1 MELNAFKDRLGDDYS
16 ALESYVT
23 ALTEQRDAARKE
35 SQQGRQSLKAKV
47 ETLEAL
53 KTKLFDRLGLVDEEE
68 IDSIPDAKALQ
79 GQTDAVK
86 QLEARLK
93 RMENDLNAKTQAYQ
107 ELQNAHRSTR
117 LDAELNKALTQY
129 EFVDPEIIAAYV
141 KGRVKWEGEEPRYAG
156 EDGALTP
163 LAESVTQ
170 LAQTRPQLLKIS
182 PAGGSGWRPQSGVPS
197 AGKISRAAFD
207 QFSPQQAHDFLTK
220 GGSVAD

>member
-1 MELNAFKDRLGDDYS
+1 MDISSLKDRLGDDYS

-35 SQQGRQSLKAKV
+35 SQQGRQSLKAKI

-53 KTKLFDRLGLVDEEE
+53 KARLFDRLGLVNEEE
-68 IDSIPDAKALQ
+68 IDSLPDAKALQ

-93 RMENDLNAKTQAYQ
+93 RMENDLNTKTQAYQ
-107 ELQNAHRSTR
+107 DLQSTHRSTR
-117 LDAELNKALTQY
+117 LDAELNQALAKH
-129 EFVDPEIIAAYV
+129 EFVDPEIIAAYL

-156 EDGALTP
+156 DDGALMP

-170 LAQTRPQLLKIS
+170 LAQTRPQLLKNS
-182 PAGGSGWRPQSGVPS
+182 PAGGSGWRPQSGTPS
-197 AGKISRAAFD
+197 AGKISRAAFG
-207 QFSPQQAHDFLTK
+207 QLSPQQAHDFMTK
-220 GGSVAD
+220 GGSVTD

>member
-1 MELNAFKDRLGDDYS
+1 MELSSLKDRLGDDYA
-16 ALESYVT
+16 ALEAYVT
-23 ALTEQRDAARKE
+23 TLIEQRDAARKE

-53 KTKLFDRLGLVDEEE
+53 KSRLFDRLGLVNDDD
-68 IDSIPDAKALQ
+68 IDSLPDAKALQ

-93 RMENDLNAKTQAYQ
+93 RMENDLASKNQAYQ
-107 ELQNAHRSTR
+107 ELQTVHRSAR
-117 LDAELNKALTQY
+117 LDAELNQALTKY

-141 KGRVKWEGEEPRYAG
+141 KGRVKWEGDEPRYAG

-170 LAQTRPQLLKIS
+170 LAQTRPQLLKTT
-182 PAGGSGWRPQSGVPS
+182 PAGGSGWRPQSGTPS

-207 QFSPQQAHDFLTK
+207 RLSPSQAHDHLIK
-220 GGSVAD
+220 GGSVTD